1 MLLVGLEECKATD
14 WKERTGLL
22 EVELPLG
29 DRPIEES
36 KD

>member
-1 MLLVGLEECKATD
+1 MLFVGLEECNATD
-14 WKERTGLL
+14 WNERTGLL

-36 KD
+36 KE